1 VTARILLVED
11 DMDLQDLYASML
23 EGDGYEI
30 VQAYD
35 GVDALER
42 LEEGA
47 ADLIVLD
54 IILDVMMGDE
64 FYMRIKQDVRFAGI
78 PVVVVSVLP
87 VERCQRLLEVDSTT
101 AFLRKPF
108 RRKQLQEA
116 IERGLGAR

>member
-1 VTARILLVED
+1 MTTRILLVED
-11 DMDLQDLYASML
+11 DLDLQDLYASML
-23 EGDGYEI
+23 EGNGYEI

-42 LEEGA
+42 LEEGG
-47 ADLIVLD
+47 ADLILLD
-54 IILDVMMGDE
+54 IILDAMMGDE
-64 FYMRIKQDVRFAGI
+64 FYMRIKQDARFAGI

-87 VERCQRLLEVDSTT
+87 VERCQRMLEVDSTT

-108 RRKQLQEA
+108 RRQQLQEA

>member
-1 VTARILLVED
+1 MTARILLVED
-11 DMDLQDLYASML
+11 DRDLQDIYAGML
-23 EGDGYEI
+23 EQHDYEI

-42 LEEGA
+42 LEEGG

-64 FYMRIKQDVRFAGI
+64 FYMRIKQDARFFEV

-87 VERCQRLLEVDSTT
+87 VGRCQHLLEMDPTT

-108 RRKQLQEA
+108 RRQELVDA
-116 IERGLGAR
+116 IERGVGAR

>member
-1 VTARILLVED
+1 MTARILLIED
-11 DMDLQDLYASML
+11 DGDLQEIYTSML
-23 EGDGYEI
+23 EGDGYQI

-42 LEEGA
+42 LQERG

-54 IILDVMMGDE
+54 IILDEMMGDD
-64 FYMRIKQDVRFAGI
+64 FYRRIRQDTRFAEI

-87 VERCQRLLEVDSTT
+87 EDRCQRMLGTNSNVGY
-101 AFLRKPF
+101 LRKPF

-116 IERGLGAR
+116 IRKSLEER

>member
-1 VTARILLVED
+1 MTARILLVED
-11 DMDLQDLYASML
+11 DRDLQELYASML
-23 EGDGYEI
+23 EDEGYEI
-30 VQAYD
+30 AQAYD

-42 LEEGA
+42 LEEGG

-64 FYMRIKQDVRFAGI
+64 FYMRIKQDARFAGI

-87 VERCQRLLEVDSTT
+87 VERCQRLLDVDSTT

-108 RRKQLQEA
+108 RRQQLQEA
-116 IERGLGAR
+116 IERGLGTR